1 MINRKETKK
10 IYVGNVPVG
19 GNSMISIQSMTNT
32 NTKDIKSTVS
42 QIKKLED
49 AGCDII
55 RMAVNDLEDAEAL
68 REIKKDINI
77 PIISD
82 IQFDYKLALAAAKN
96 ESDAIR
102 LNPGNIGDSWKIK
115 EVIEACK
122 FYNIPIRVG
131 VNSGSVKQE
140 FLDKFNGVNAS
151 SICYS
156 AMEEIEILEK
166 NNFYDIAVSLK
177 ASNVNLTIESYRKFS
192 EMSNYPLHLGV
203 TEAGSPKKGIVK
215 SAIGIGT
222 LLAEGIGDTIRV
234 SLTSDPLDEVITGKD
249 ILKALD
255 LRREGIDLIS
265 CPTCARTKVDLIE
278 IVNKAEERLYELD
291 KNLKVAIMGC
301 AVNGPGEAREADI
314 GIACGD
320 GEGLIFKKGQII
332 KKIPEE
338 KLLVELLKEI
348 ENIGWLLDF
357 IKRYFTKIKLSLW
370 KYFGWYCHWVYK
382 KK

>member
-1 MINRKETKK
+1 MIDRKKTKK
-10 IYVGNVPVG
+10 IYVGNVAIG
-19 GNSMISIQSMTNT
+19 GDSSISVQSMTNT
-32 NTKDIKSTVS
+32 NTKNITDTVS
-42 QIKKLED
+42 QIKKLEE

-55 RMAVNDLEDAEAL
+55 RMAVNDLEDAAAL
-68 REIKKDINI
+68 REIKKEINI

-102 LNPGNIGDSWKIK
+102 LNPGNIGESWKIK

-122 FYNIPIRVG
+122 FYDIPIRVG

-140 FLDKFNGVNAS
+140 FLDKFKGVNAS

-156 AMEEIEILEK
+156 AMEEIELLEK
-166 NNFYDIAVSLK
+166 NNFSNIAVSLK
-177 ASNVNLTIESYRKFS
+177 ASDVNLTIESYRKFS

-234 SLTSDPLDEVITGKD
+234 SLTSDPVDEVVSGKD

-265 CPTCARTKVDLIE
+265 CPTCARTKVNLIE
-278 IVNKAEERLYELD
+278 IVNKAEDRLYELD

-320 GEGLIFKKGQII
+320 GEGLIFSKGQII
-332 KKIPEE
+332 KKVPEE
-338 KLLVELLKEI
+338 QLLSELLKEI
-348 ENIGWLLDF
+348 ENIG
-357 IKRYFTKIKLSLW
+357 
-370 KYFGWYCHWVYK
+370 
-382 KK
+382 

>member
-1 MINRKETKK
+1 MIDRKKTKK
-10 IYVGNVPVG
+10 IYVGNVAIG
-19 GNSMISIQSMTNT
+19 GDSSISVQSMTNT
-32 NTKDIKSTVS
+32 NTKNITETVS
-42 QIKKLED
+42 QIKKLEE

-55 RMAVNDLEDAEAL
+55 RMAVNDLEDAAAL
-68 REIKKDINI
+68 RQIKKEINI

-102 LNPGNIGDSWKIK
+102 LNPGNIGESWKIK

-122 FYNIPIRVG
+122 FYDIPIRVG

-140 FLDKFNGVNAS
+140 FLDKFKGVNAS

-156 AMEEIEILEK
+156 AMEEIELLEK
-166 NNFYDIAVSLK
+166 NNFSNIAVSLK
-177 ASNVNLTIESYRKFS
+177 ASDVNLTIESYRKFS

-234 SLTSDPLDEVITGKD
+234 SLTSDPVDEVIAGKD

-265 CPTCARTKVDLIE
+265 CPTCARTKVNLIE
-278 IVNKAEERLYELD
+278 IVNKAEDRLYELD

-320 GEGLIFKKGQII
+320 GEGLIFSKGQII
-332 KKIPEE
+332 KKVPEE
-338 KLLVELLKEI
+338 QLLSELLKEI
-348 ENIGWLLDF
+348 ENIGW
-357 IKRYFTKIKLSLW
+357 
-370 KYFGWYCHWVYK
+370 
-382 KK
+382 

>member
-10 IYVGNVPVG
+10 VYVGNVPIG
-19 GNSMISIQSMTNT
+19 GNSFISIQSMTNT
-32 NTKDIKSTVS
+32 NTKDVKSTVS
-42 QIKKLED
+42 QIKKLEN

-55 RMAVNDLEDAEAL
+55 RMAVNDLEDAAAL
-68 REIKKDINI
+68 REIKKEINI

-82 IQFDYKLALAAAKN
+82 IQFDYKLALAACEN

-102 LNPGNIGDSWKIK
+102 LNPGNIGASWKVK
-115 EVIEACK
+115 EVVEACK
-122 FYNIPIRVG
+122 FHNIPIRVG

-156 AMEEIEILEK
+156 ALEEIELLEK

-177 ASNVNLTIESYRKFS
+177 ASSVNLTIESYRKFS

-234 SLTSDPLDEVITGKD
+234 SLTSDPLEEVIAGKD

-255 LRREGIDLIS
+255 LKREGIDLIS

-278 IVNKAEERLYELD
+278 IVNKAEEKLYSMD

-301 AVNGPGEAREADI
+301 PVNGPGEAREADI
-314 GIACGD
+314 GIACGH
-320 GEGLIFKKGQII
+320 GEGLIFSKGEII
-332 KKIPEE
+332 KKVPEDM
-338 KLLVELLKEI
+338 LLSELLSEI
-348 ENIGWLLDF
+348 EKIGW
-357 IKRYFTKIKLSLW
+357 
-370 KYFGWYCHWVYK
+370 
-382 KK
+382 

>member
-10 IYVGNVPVG
+10 VYVGNVPIG
-19 GNSMISIQSMTNT
+19 GNSFISIQSMTNT
-32 NTKDIKSTVS
+32 NTKDVKSTVS
-42 QIKKLED
+42 QIKKLEN

-55 RMAVNDLEDAEAL
+55 RMAVNDIEDAAAL
-68 REIKKDINI
+68 REIKKEINI

-82 IQFDYKLALAAAKN
+82 IQFDYKLALAACEN

-102 LNPGNIGDSWKIK
+102 LNPGNIGASWKVK
-115 EVIEACK
+115 EVVEACK
-122 FYNIPIRVG
+122 FHNIPIRVG
-131 VNSGSVKQE
+131 VNSGSVKQD

-156 AMEEIEILEK
+156 ALEEIELLEK
-166 NNFYDIAVSLK
+166 NNFNDIAVSLK
-177 ASNVNLTIESYRKFS
+177 ASSVNLTIESYRKFS

-215 SAIGIGT
+215 SSIGIGT

-234 SLTSDPLDEVITGKD
+234 SLTSDPLDEVIAGKD

-255 LRREGIDLIS
+255 LKREGIDLIS

-278 IVNKAEERLYELD
+278 IVNKAEEKLYSLD

-301 AVNGPGEAREADI
+301 PVNGPGEAREADI
-314 GIACGD
+314 GIACGH
-320 GEGLIFKKGQII
+320 GEGLIFSKGEII
-332 KKIPEE
+332 KKVPEDM
-338 KLLVELLKEI
+338 LLSELLSEI
-348 ENIGWLLDF
+348 EKIGW
-357 IKRYFTKIKLSLW
+357 
-370 KYFGWYCHWVYK
+370 
-382 KK
+382 

>member
-10 IYVGNVPVG
+10 VYVGNVPIG
-19 GNSMISIQSMTNT
+19 GNSFISIQSMTNT
-32 NTKDIKSTVS
+32 NTKDVKSTVS
-42 QIKKLED
+42 QIKKLEN

-55 RMAVNDLEDAEAL
+55 RMAVNDLEDAAAL
-68 REIKKDINI
+68 REIKKEINI

-82 IQFDYKLALAAAKN
+82 IQFDYKLALAACEN

-102 LNPGNIGDSWKIK
+102 LNPGNIGASWKVK
-115 EVIEACK
+115 EVVEACK
-122 FYNIPIRVG
+122 FHNIPIRVG

-156 AMEEIEILEK
+156 ALEEIELLEK

-177 ASNVNLTIESYRKFS
+177 ASSVNLTIESYRKFS
-192 EMSNYPLHLGV
+192 DMSNYPLHLGV

-234 SLTSDPLDEVITGKD
+234 SLTSDPLEEVIAGKD

-255 LRREGIDLIS
+255 LKREGIDLIS

-278 IVNKAEERLYELD
+278 IVNKAEEKLYSMD

-301 AVNGPGEAREADI
+301 PVNGPGEAREADI
-314 GIACGD
+314 GIACGH
-320 GEGLIFKKGQII
+320 GEGLIFSKGKII
-332 KKIPEE
+332 KKVPEDM
-338 KLLVELLKEI
+338 LLSELLSEI
-348 ENIGWLLDF
+348 EKIG
-357 IKRYFTKIKLSLW
+357 
-370 KYFGWYCHWVYK
+370 
-382 KK
+382 

>member
-348 ENIGWLLDF
+348 ENIG
-357 IKRYFTKIKLSLW
+357 
-370 KYFGWYCHWVYK
+370 
-382 KK
+382 

>member
-10 IYVGNVPVG
+10 VYVGNVPIG
-19 GNSMISIQSMTNT
+19 GNSFISIQSMTNT
-32 NTKDIKSTVS
+32 NTKDVKSTVS
-42 QIKKLED
+42 QIKKLEN

-55 RMAVNDLEDAEAL
+55 RMAVNDLEDAAAL
-68 REIKKDINI
+68 REIKKEINI

-82 IQFDYKLALAAAKN
+82 IQFDYKLALAACEN

-102 LNPGNIGDSWKIK
+102 LNPGNIGASWKVK
-115 EVIEACK
+115 EVVEACK
-122 FYNIPIRVG
+122 FHNIPIRVG

-156 AMEEIEILEK
+156 ALEEIELLEK

-177 ASNVNLTIESYRKFS
+177 ASSVNLTIESYRKFS

-234 SLTSDPLDEVITGKD
+234 SLTSDPLEEVIAGKD

-255 LRREGIDLIS
+255 LKREGIDLIS

-278 IVNKAEERLYELD
+278 IVNKAEEKLYSMD

-301 AVNGPGEAREADI
+301 PVNGPGEAREADI
-314 GIACGD
+314 GIACGH
-320 GEGLIFKKGQII
+320 GEGLIFSKGEII
-332 KKIPEE
+332 KKVPEDM
-338 KLLVELLKEI
+338 LLSELLSEI
-348 ENIGWLLDF
+348 KKIGW
-357 IKRYFTKIKLSLW
+357 
-370 KYFGWYCHWVYK
+370 
-382 KK
+382 

>member
-1 MINRKETKK
+1 MIDRKKTKK
-10 IYVGNVPVG
+10 IYVGNVAIG
-19 GNSMISIQSMTNT
+19 GDSSISVQSMTNT
-32 NTKDIKSTVS
+32 NTKNITDTVS
-42 QIKKLED
+42 QIKKLEE

-55 RMAVNDLEDAEAL
+55 RMAVNDLEDAAAL
-68 REIKKDINI
+68 RKIKKEINI

-102 LNPGNIGDSWKIK
+102 LNPGNIGESWKIK

-140 FLDKFNGVNAS
+140 FLDKFKGVNAS

-156 AMEEIEILEK
+156 AMEEIELLEK
-166 NNFYDIAVSLK
+166 NNFSNLAVSLK
-177 ASNVNLTIESYRKFS
+177 ASDVNLTIESYRKFS

-234 SLTSDPLDEVITGKD
+234 SLTSDPVDEVIAGKD

-265 CPTCARTKVDLIE
+265 CPTCARTKVNLIE
-278 IVNKAEERLYELD
+278 IVNKAEDRLYELD

-320 GEGLIFKKGQII
+320 GEGLIFSKGQII
-332 KKIPEE
+332 KKVPEE
-338 KLLVELLKEI
+338 QLLSELLKEI
-348 ENIGWLLDF
+348 ENIG
-357 IKRYFTKIKLSLW
+357 
-370 KYFGWYCHWVYK
+370 
-382 KK
+382 

>member
-10 IYVGNVPVG
+10 VYVGNVPIG
-19 GNSMISIQSMTNT
+19 GNSFISIQSMTNT
-32 NTKDIKSTVS
+32 NTKDVKSTVS
-42 QIKKLED
+42 QIKKLEN

-55 RMAVNDLEDAEAL
+55 RMAVNDIEDAAAL
-68 REIKKDINI
+68 REIKKEINI

-82 IQFDYKLALAAAKN
+82 IQFDYKLALAACEN

-102 LNPGNIGDSWKIK
+102 LNPGNIGASWKVK
-115 EVIEACK
+115 EVVEACK
-122 FYNIPIRVG
+122 FHNIPIRVG

-156 AMEEIEILEK
+156 ALEEIELLEK

-177 ASNVNLTIESYRKFS
+177 ASSVNLTIESYRKFS
-192 EMSNYPLHLGV
+192 DMSNYPLHLGV

-222 LLAEGIGDTIRV
+222 LLAEGIGDTIRI
-234 SLTSDPLDEVITGKD
+234 SLTSDPLEEVIAGKD

-255 LRREGIDLIS
+255 LRRDGIDLIS

-278 IVNKAEERLYELD
+278 IVNKAEEKLYSMD

-301 AVNGPGEAREADI
+301 PVNGPGEAREADI
-314 GIACGD
+314 GIACGH
-320 GEGLIFKKGQII
+320 GEGLIFSKGEII
-332 KKIPEE
+332 KKVPEDM
-338 KLLVELLKEI
+338 LLSELLSEI
-348 ENIGWLLDF
+348 EKIGW
-357 IKRYFTKIKLSLW
+357 
-370 KYFGWYCHWVYK
+370 
-382 KK
+382 

>member
-1 MINRKETKK
+1 MINRKKTKK
-10 IYVGNVPVG
+10 IYVGNVAIG
-19 GNSMISIQSMTNT
+19 GDSSISIQSMTNT
-32 NTKDIKSTVS
+32 NTKNITSTVS
-42 QIKKLED
+42 QIKKLEQ

-55 RMAVNDLEDAEAL
+55 RMAVNDMEDAAAL
-68 REIKKDINI
+68 REIKKQINI

-102 LNPGNIGDSWKIK
+102 LNPGNIGESWKIK

-122 FYNIPIRVG
+122 FYDIPIRVG

-140 FLDKFNGVNAS
+140 FLDKFKGVNAS

-156 AMEEIEILEK
+156 AMEEVELLEK
-166 NNFYDIAVSLK
+166 NNFSNIAVSLK
-177 ASNVNLTIESYRKFS
+177 ASDVNLTIESYRKFS
-192 EMSNYPLHLGV
+192 EMTNYPLHLGV

-234 SLTSDPLDEVITGKD
+234 SLTSDPVDEVIAGKD

-265 CPTCARTKVDLIE
+265 CPTCARTKVNLIE
-278 IVNKAEERLYELD
+278 IVNKAEDRLYELD

-320 GEGLIFKKGQII
+320 GEGLIFSKGQII
-332 KKIPEE
+332 KKVPED
-338 KLLVELLKEI
+338 KLLSELLKEI
-348 ENIGWLLDF
+348 ENIG
-357 IKRYFTKIKLSLW
+357 
-370 KYFGWYCHWVYK
+370 
-382 KK
+382 

>member
-10 IYVGNVPVG
+10 VYVGNVPIG
-19 GNSMISIQSMTNT
+19 GNSFISIQSMTNT
-32 NTKDIKSTVS
+32 NTKDVKSTVS
-42 QIKKLED
+42 QIKKLEN

-55 RMAVNDLEDAEAL
+55 RMAVNDLEDAAAL
-68 REIKKDINI
+68 REIKKEINI

-82 IQFDYKLALAAAKN
+82 IQFNYKLALAACEN

-102 LNPGNIGDSWKIK
+102 LNPGNIGASWKVK
-115 EVIEACK
+115 EVVEACK
-122 FYNIPIRVG
+122 FHNIPIRVG

-156 AMEEIEILEK
+156 ALEEIELLEK

-177 ASNVNLTIESYRKFS
+177 ASSVNLTIESYRKFS

-234 SLTSDPLDEVITGKD
+234 SLTSDPLEEVIAGKD

-255 LRREGIDLIS
+255 LKREGIDLIS

-278 IVNKAEERLYELD
+278 IVNKAEEKLYSMD

-301 AVNGPGEAREADI
+301 PVNGPGEAREADI
-314 GIACGD
+314 GIACGH
-320 GEGLIFKKGQII
+320 GEGLIFSKGEII
-332 KKIPEE
+332 KKVPEDM
-338 KLLVELLKEI
+338 LLSELLSEI
-348 ENIGWLLDF
+348 EKIGW
-357 IKRYFTKIKLSLW
+357 
-370 KYFGWYCHWVYK
+370 
-382 KK
+382 

>member
-10 IYVGNVPVG
+10 VYVGNVPIG
-19 GNSMISIQSMTNT
+19 GNSFISIQSMTDT
-32 NTKDIKSTVS
+32 NTKDVKSTVS
-42 QIKKLED
+42 QIKKLEN

-55 RMAVNDLEDAEAL
+55 RMAVNDLEDAAAL
-68 REIKKDINI
+68 REIKKEINI

-82 IQFDYKLALAAAKN
+82 IQFDYKLALAACEN

-102 LNPGNIGDSWKIK
+102 LNPGNIGASWKVK
-115 EVIEACK
+115 EVVEACK
-122 FYNIPIRVG
+122 FHNIPIRVG

-156 AMEEIEILEK
+156 ALEEIELLEK

-177 ASNVNLTIESYRKFS
+177 ASSVNLTIESYRKFS

-234 SLTSDPLDEVITGKD
+234 SLTSDPLEEVIAGKD

-255 LRREGIDLIS
+255 LKREGIDLIS

-278 IVNKAEERLYELD
+278 IVNKAEEKLYSMD

-301 AVNGPGEAREADI
+301 PVNGPGEAREADI
-314 GIACGD
+314 GIACGH
-320 GEGLIFKKGQII
+320 GEGLIFSKGEII
-332 KKIPEE
+332 KKVPEDM
-338 KLLVELLKEI
+338 LLSELLSEI
-348 ENIGWLLDF
+348 EKIG
-357 IKRYFTKIKLSLW
+357 
-370 KYFGWYCHWVYK
+370 
-382 KK
+382 